1 MDNEYEWQCD
11 CGAMKGVLSLGAAGI
26 NRVVCY
32 CNDCQ
37 AFAHYLDRVS
47 DVLDDAGGTDIAQ
60 MSAARVTI
68 NEGVDQLHCMRLSES
83 GIHRWYAGCC
93 RTPIGNTGGYG
104 MPFCGVIHGRLVA
117 KADADGVLGP
127 VSAQVQTA
135 SAKGEIDGL
144 GGFPLGSIWRFLRII
159 VGAKLSGA
167 QARAPFFD
175 TASKEPVVTPVVLDE
190 SERSALMAKVAAA

>member
-1 MDNEYEWQCD
+1 
-11 CGAMKGVLSLGAAGI
+11 MKGVLSLGASGI

-37 AFAHYLDRVS
+37 AFAHYLDRAS

-68 NEGVDQLHCMRLSES
+68 NECGDQLRCMRLSES
-83 GIHRWYAGCC
+83 GIFRWYAGCC

-104 MPFCGVIHGRLVA
+104 MPFVGLIHDRLVA
-117 KADADGVLGP
+117 SADADGVLGP
-127 VSAQVQTA
+127 VGAKVQTA
-135 SAKGEIDGL
+135 SAKAEIEGS
-144 GGFPLGSIWRFLRII
+144 GGFPLGAIWRFLRII
-159 VGAKLSGA
+159 IGAKLSGA

-175 TASKEPVVTPVVLDE
+175 TKSKDPVVPPVVLDE
-190 SERSALMAKVAAA
+190 AERSALMARVAAA

>member
-1 MDNEYEWQCD
+1 MDNEYAWACE
-11 CGAMKGVLSLGAAGI
+11 CGAMNGVLALEAAGI

-32 CNDCQ
+32 CGDCQ
-37 AFAHYLDRVS
+37 AFAHYLDRAE

-68 NEGVDQLHCMRLSES
+68 NEGLDHLQCMRLSES

-104 MPFCGVIHGRLVA
+104 MPFIGVIGA
-117 KADADGVLGP
+117 KLITPGDADDVLGP
-127 VSAQVQTA
+127 VGSKIQTG
-135 SAKGEIDGL
+135 SAKREIDGA
-144 GGFPLGSIWRFLRII
+144 GGFPLGAIWRFMRII

-167 QARAPFFD
+167 QKRAPFFD
-175 TASKEPVVTPVVLDE
+175 AASKEPIVVPVILDE
-190 SERSALMAKVAAA
+190 AERTALMAKVAAA